1 MCGTNG
7 EVGRVGTA
15 VRRGRHGV
23 MEYLGQV
30 EKTRKEGRLG
40 APQVK
45 NGAPLYTLQN
55 GTQISTSS
63 VPFCAQGPSWW
74 TALLAKLT
82 LASIV
87 VCFVFGFERVLL
99 WSSNWPQ
106 TNRNLSTSAFWDI
119 YIYQNWRVGL
129 MVKTALLFF

>member
-30 EKTRKEGRLG
+30 EKTRKEERLG
-40 APQVK
+40 TPQVK

-55 GTQISTSS
+55 ETQISTSS

-74 TALLAKLT
+74 TALLAKPT

-87 VCFVFGFERVLL
+87 VCFVFILRESCYGAPTGLKLTEICLPL
-99 WSSNWPQ
+99 PSG
-106 TNRNLSTSAFWDI
+106 I
-119 YIYQNWRVGL
+119 YTYIRTGEL
-129 MVKTALLFF
+129 A

>member
-1 MCGTNG
+1 M
-7 EVGRVGTA
+7 GTA

-23 MEYLGQV
+23 TGYLRQV
-30 EKTRKEGRLG
+30 EKTRKEGRVG

-45 NGAPLYTLQN
+45 NGVPLYILQN

-82 LASIV
+82 LATSV
-87 VCFVFGFERVLL
+87 VCFFILRESCYVAPTGLKLTEMCLL
-99 WSSNWPQ
+99 
-106 TNRNLSTSAFWDI
+106 LG
-119 YIYQNWRVGL
+119 YIYPRAGEL
-129 MVKTALLFF
+129 A

>member
-1 MCGTNG
+1 M
-7 EVGRVGTA
+7 
-15 VRRGRHGV
+15 RRGHHGV

-40 APQVK
+40 APQAK

-55 GTQISTSS
+55 GTQISASS
-63 VPFCAQGPSWW
+63 DPFCAQRPTWW

-82 LASIV
+82 LAS
-87 VCFVFGFERVLL
+87 VCCVLCFHFERVLL
-99 WSSNWPQ
+99 CSSDWPQ

-119 YIYQNWRVGL
+119 YLYQNWGVGL
-129 MVKTALLFF
+129 VVKTTLLIF